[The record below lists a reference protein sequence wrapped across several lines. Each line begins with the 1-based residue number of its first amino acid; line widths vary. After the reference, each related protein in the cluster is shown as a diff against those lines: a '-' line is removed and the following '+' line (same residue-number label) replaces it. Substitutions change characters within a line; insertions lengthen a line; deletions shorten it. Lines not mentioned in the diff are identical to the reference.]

1 MFPAHAAV
9 PAIAAGPVA
18 ASRTKSAPNI
28 ALASRSGDLPV
39 MKALRCAAP
48 ARERIFAARI
58 SLGSGN
64 GLATVICLP
73 LKSPGQQPQEDDH
86 QPGQWPTATWHL
98 PPCVNDTRVSK
109 IQGA

>member
-1 MFPAHAAV
+1 MLTGARLPAHAAV
-9 PAIAAGPVA
+9 PMVAGPVA
-18 ASRTKSAPNI
+18 ALRTKSAPNI

-39 MKALRCAAP
+39 MNALRCAAP
-48 ARERIFAARI
+48 ARARIFAARI

-86 QPGQWPTATWHL
+86 QPGQWPTTTLAYSGH
-98 PPCVNDTRVSK
+98 
-109 IQGA
+109 